1 MALYYDE
8 ILAGNCLG
16 QINIVPPPSMTKTTM
31 KEASQS
37 VSLLDQFGF
46 SLEKL
51 FYMARQFLK
60 EKQGSSDVQLK
71 YGDNIRLI
79 ALSKQAK
86 IGKWDASHTQDVGFL
101 DVVGNDRKQA
111 WIALGNMSKEQAMEE
126 LQVTRQIRSVDELKM
141 KENNVDRAAPRESAI
156 IYLHLELI
164 CSKGHKA
171 SNDETRRELEEQ
183 AERVRQ
189 YELAHYSRLEKQQK
203 KREDF
208 QRKQIQD
215 VLSQQTYSQFKA
227 YAEQQYKD
235 NKQAQEE
242 LIRQL
247 QEQHFQQYMEQ
258 VYQQQLIDQQQQF
271 QNKMNTEQQL
281 PVENVIPSMGQSSSP
296 LTPTNVE
303 ASPPPMAII
312 PPPATNIIP
321 PPAMSPVSPPTSLNI
336 VQPPQ
341 ANIPTATSPTNA
353 VSSPLVANLPSPS
366 TIIPPPASNV
376 PFQHMSPVGPVPHH
390 LPPLAHPPPPIMPFQ
405 SPSTSQVAAQEIK
418 LEPMPPIQTQFETLT
433 LNTPLEPITHIPS
446 QPSVGTELP
455 HQQFPLTPINN
466 ESATIHSDAVD
477 GQALTTPVVGANG
490 ELVLPAETENAEA
503 PKLIPA
509 NMWTRKDLKEFKEQI
524 RKEKDAV
531 IKVGSGETVTVRVPT
546 HEDGQCIFWEFATDY
561 YDLGFGVY
569 FEWSKS
575 ATNTVTVHVSDSS
588 DEEEN
593 EDGANPEK
601 KDIEK
606 GSGSTNKPP
615 KPPQDEI
622 VPIYRRDCHEEVHAG
637 SHSYPGQGVYL
648 LKFDN
653 SYSLWRSKTLYYHM
667 NTCEQ
672 RGAEELL
679 SMLTDDELMSV
690 KDTVTKSMISTESRS
705 EAIDACLKCS
715 QSAMELLRRK
725 KIRRDIL
732 MQYLAKKSIP
742 VGPGT
747 DKVKLV
753 KQIIDF
759 WNNGCQAIA
768 NNNSNNNNNS
778 IVPANKLPGNSQ
790 LSHQFTE
797 WFYTSWN
804 SISTFTSDHFFP
816 DCQLTLIHENNRRV
830 LGSYYVCD
838 ILRAYVTN
846 QELRFCP
853 NPQSNKVEESQ
864 HGLVLIQ
871 IHGTIH
877 QHGTCIGVFDQSF
890 GLVRDPNHSNNYLIK
905 FCFLNMQTQQ
915 AQQHPQLLSNAET
928 TPNYLV
934 DIMQNYDQ
942 TIQQQIDSTDYII
955 EDPDDGDDKD

>member
-16 QINIVPPPSMTKTTM
+16 QINIVPPPSTM
-31 KEASQS
+31 NSTMNQQSQS
-37 VSLLDQFGF
+37 LSLSDEFGF
-46 SLEKL
+46 SIEEL

-60 EKQGSSDVQLK
+60 EKQGSKDIQLK
-71 YGDNIRLI
+71 YADNIRLI
-79 ALSKQAK
+79 ALSKQVK
-86 IGKWDASHTQDVGFL
+86 IGKWDASHTQNVGFL

-111 WIALGNMSKEQAMEE
+111 WIALGDMPKSQAMEE
-126 LQVTRQIRSVDELKM
+126 YVKFLLDHCAIFRTFIETQHTENDETDRM
-141 KENNVDRAAPRESAI
+141 RENN
-156 IYLHLELI
+156 
-164 CSKGHKA
+164 
-171 SNDETRRELEEQ
+171 ETRRELEEQ

-189 YELAHYSRLEKQQK
+189 YELAQFTRLEKQQR

-227 YAEQQYKD
+227 YAEQQYRD

-242 LIRQL
+242 LIHQL

-258 VYQQQLIDQQQQF
+258 VYQQQLLDQQQQF
-271 QNKMNTEQQL
+271 RNKMNMERQQS
-281 PVENVIPSMGQSSSP
+281 PTENVMPSIPTNTDIQPPVSP
-296 LTPTNVE
+296 LPMTMIPPSATNTI
-303 ASPPPMAII
+303 PPPVMNVVAPPASSMIII
-312 PPPATNIIP
+312 PPPLANIIP
-321 PPAMSPVSPPTSLNI
+321 PPTSLNI
-336 VQPPQ
+336 AQPLAP
-341 ANIPTATSPTNA
+341 NNVTSPTSPINA
-353 VSSPLVANLPSPS
+353 ISSPTSMNMASPT
-366 TIIPPPASNV
+366 TIIPPPVSNI
-376 PFQHMSPVGPVPHH
+376 PIQPMSPLGPAPAQ
-390 LPPLAHPPPPIMPFQ
+390 LPPLVHPPPPQPPPSMIPFD
-405 SPSTSQVAAQEIK
+405 SSSNNQVMAQEIK
-418 LEPMPPIQTQFETLT
+418 LEPMAPIKAQFGTLT
-433 LNTPLEPITHIPS
+433 LDTPLEPIPHINQHP
-446 QPSVGTELP
+446 QLGNDLTQQQ
-455 HQQFPLTPINN
+455 QQFPLTQINN
-466 ESATIHSDAVD
+466 ESNATTESIDGNAVTESAVD
-477 GQALTTPVVGANG
+477 SNG
-490 ELVLPAETENAEA
+490 ELTVPADAGNHEA
-503 PKLIPA
+503 PKTIPA
-509 NMWTRKDLKEFKEQI
+509 NMWTRKDLKEFKDQI

-531 IKVGSGETVTVRVPT
+531 IKVGSGETVRVPT

-593 EDGANPEK
+593 EGENNPEK

-622 VPIYRRDCHEEVHAG
+622 VPIYRRDCHEEVYAG
-637 SHSYPGQGVYL
+637 SHPYPGQGVYL

-667 NTCEQ
+667 NNCEQ
-672 RGAEELL
+672 KGAEELL

-690 KDTVTKSMISTESRS
+690 KDTVTKSMISTESRL

-732 MQYLAKKSIP
+732 MQYLAKKSIS
-742 VGPGT
+742 VGAGT

-753 KQIIDF
+753 KQIIEF
-759 WNNGCQAIA
+759 WNNGSQQI
-768 NNNSNNNNNS
+768 SNS
-778 IVPANKLPGNSQ
+778 ITPAIRSPCNNQ
-790 LSHQFTE
+790 LSQQFTE

-804 SISTFTSDHFFP
+804 NLSTFTSDHFFP

-838 ILRAYVTN
+838 LLRSYVTN
-846 QELRFCP
+846 KELRFCP
-853 NPQSNKVEESQ
+853 NLQSNKVEESK

-915 AQQHPQLLSNAET
+915 LQQQPQLLSHNQSIPT
-928 TPNYLV
+928 YLA

-955 EDPDDGDDKD
+955 EDPDDDTD